1 MIVNG
6 AADLFR
12 LALGASIEAADDALE
27 FCEFLHHVGG
37 EVSFQEFGGAGCG
50 VGIGSRCRCD
60 ILYQSYHADGLFEIR
75 TELGLKRDVLQI
87 GHAIG
92 QFLPLIDLPEKAGV
106 VEARAEHA
114 FVAQADQAIGIAAD
128 VHHGDETGGEFAG
141 AVFH

>member
-1 MIVNG
+1 MG
-6 AADLFR
+6 A
-12 LALGASIEAADDALE
+12 GVKASDDTLQ
-27 FCEFLHHVGG
+27 FGEFLHHVGG
-37 EVSFQEFGGAGCG
+37 EVSLEQFGGAGCG

-60 ILYQSYHADGLFEIR
+60 ILYQCYHADGLFKVG
-75 TELGLKRDVLQI
+75 TELGLERDVLQI

-92 QFLPLIDLPEKAGV
+92 QFLPLIHLPEKAGV

-128 VHHGDETGGEFAG
+128 VHHGDETGGEFAC